1 MRILVTGVGG
11 QLGTDVVAEL
21 KKRGHEVIG
30 VTQEDLDITEEAK
43 VTDFVMNTRP
53 EAIIHC
59 AAYTAVDAAEDNYE
73 LAYQVNCLGTR
84 YLVRACKN
92 LGGKFIYIST
102 DYVFSGDGDQPWKV
116 DDIKNPQNNYGK
128 TKLLGEEEVKKYT
141 DQYFIVRTSWVIG
154 AVGKNFVKT
163 MLQLGKTR
171 GAVSVVNDQI
181 GSPTFTRN
189 LSTLLSDMVV
199 TNRYGVYHAT
209 NEGECS
215 WYEFAVEI
223 FSQAKLNVTVTPV
236 SSSEFVAKAVRPK
249 NSRLDKECLT
259 ENGFHLLPDWKSELC
274 EYLKTIIGD

>member
-11 QLGTDVVAEL
+11 QLGTDVVVEL

-30 VTQEDLDITEEAK
+30 VTQEELDITEETK
-43 VTDFVMNTRP
+43 VDAFVMNTRP
-53 EAIIHC
+53 EAVIHC

-92 LGGKFIYIST
+92 LNAKFIYIST
-102 DYVFSGDGDQPWKV
+102 DYVFSGEGDQPWKV
-116 DDIKNPQNNYGK
+116 DDIASPQNNYGK

-141 DQYFIVRTSWVIG
+141 HQYFIVRTSWVIG

-163 MLQLGKTR
+163 MLHLGKTR

-181 GSPTFTRN
+181 GSPTFTKN
-189 LSTLLSDMVV
+189 LSTLLSDMVE

-223 FSQAKLNVTVTPV
+223 FRQAKLDVTVTPV
-236 SSSEFVAKAVRPK
+236 KSNEFAAKAVRPH
-249 NSRLDKECLT
+249 NSRMNKDSLT
-259 ENGFHLLPDWKSELC
+259 KNGFHRLPDWKLELG
-274 EYLKTIIGD
+274 EYLKGIDV

>member
-30 VTQEDLDITEEAK
+30 VSQEELDITEEAK
-43 VTDFVMNTRP
+43 VEAFVMNTRP

-84 YLVRACKN
+84 YLARACKN
-92 LGGKFIYIST
+92 LNGKFIYIST
-102 DYVFSGDGDQPWKV
+102 DYVFSGEGVQPWKV
-116 DDIKNPQNNYGK
+116 DDITNPQNNYGK

-141 DQYFIVRTSWVIG
+141 DQYYIVRTSWVIG

-163 MLQLGKTR
+163 MLQLGKAR

-181 GSPTFTRN
+181 GAPTFTKN
-189 LSTLLSDMVV
+189 LSTLLSDMVE

-223 FSQAKLNVTVTPV
+223 FRQAKLDVTVTPV
-236 SSSEFVAKAVRPK
+236 NSSEFPAKAVRPK
-249 NSRLDKECLT
+249 NSRMSKDCLT
-259 ENGFHLLPDWKSELC
+259 KNGFHRLPDWKLELG
-274 EYLKTIIGD
+274 EYLKTINV

>member
-21 KKRGHEVIG
+21 KKRGHEVIA
-30 VTQEDLDITEEAK
+30 VSQEELDITEEAK
-43 VTDFVMNTRP
+43 VEAFVMSTRP

-59 AAYTAVDAAEDNYE
+59 AAYTAVDVAEDNYE
-73 LAYQVNCLGTR
+73 LAFQVNCLGTR
-84 YLVRACKN
+84 YLVQACKN
-92 LGGKFIYIST
+92 LNGKFVYIST
-102 DYVFSGDGDQPWKV
+102 DYVFSGEGDQPWKV
-116 DDIKNPQNNYGK
+116 DDVTNPQNNYGK

-141 DQYFIVRTSWVIG
+141 DRYFIVRTSWVIG

-163 MLQLGKTR
+163 MLQLGKAR

-181 GSPTFTRN
+181 GSPTFTKN
-189 LSTLLSDMVV
+189 LSTLLSDMVE

-223 FSQAKLNVTVTPV
+223 FRQAKLDVTVTPV
-236 SSSEFVAKAVRPK
+236 SSSEFPAKAVRPK
-249 NSRLDKECLT
+249 NSRMSKDCLT
-259 ENGFHLLPDWKSELC
+259 KNGFHRLPDWKLELG
-274 EYLKTIIGD
+274 EYLKTIDV

>member
-30 VTQEDLDITEEAK
+30 VSQEELDITEEAK
-43 VTDFVMNTRP
+43 VEAFVMNIRP

-84 YLVRACKN
+84 YLARACKN
-92 LGGKFIYIST
+92 LNGKFIYIST
-102 DYVFSGDGDQPWKV
+102 DYVFSGEGDQPWKV
-116 DDIKNPQNNYGK
+116 DDVTNPQNNYGK

-141 DQYFIVRTSWVIG
+141 DQYYIVRTSWVIG

-163 MLQLGKTR
+163 MLQLGKAR

-181 GSPTFTRN
+181 GAPTFTKN
-189 LSTLLSDMVV
+189 LSALLSDMVE

-223 FSQAKLNVTVTPV
+223 FRQAKLDVTVTPV
-236 SSSEFVAKAVRPK
+236 NSSEFPAKAVRPK
-249 NSRLDKECLT
+249 NSRMNKDCLT
-259 ENGFHLLPDWKSELC
+259 QNGFHRLPDWKLELG
-274 EYLKTIIGD
+274 EYLKTINV